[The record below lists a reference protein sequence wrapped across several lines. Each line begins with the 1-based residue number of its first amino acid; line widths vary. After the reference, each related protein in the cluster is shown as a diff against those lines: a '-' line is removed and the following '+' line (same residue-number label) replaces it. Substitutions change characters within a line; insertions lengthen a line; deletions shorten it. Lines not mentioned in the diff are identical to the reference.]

1 MKQLEIARKN
11 GGTIAIMKADFF
23 SHIFG
28 LAKPAR
34 TVQIL
39 RSSGKYHC
47 EAHGFSDPYIVNLL
61 NAANWKSLAENPK

>member
-23 SHIFG
+23 SHVFG

-34 TVQIL
+34 TVQII
-39 RSSGKYHC
+39 C
-47 EAHGFSDPYIVNLL
+47 APAVNITARLMAL
-61 NAANWKSLAENPK
+61 VIHILSTS